1 MVLRSLALSPQGPSR
16 SCPSDLFITWS
27 LLHHLFFQISLTIL
41 SHVASISLPGYSF
54 QQVSRSVVSTGPE
67 FHICSIKT
75 FLYVVVFLESR
86 SKPRSLIVNFSTH
99 LQPWKMNINPTPIFL
114 FSLLHIYTICFMC
127 ICLQSCFTYTLLM
140 SFLMLPF
147 FFPLKFALSLPCF
160 LGFMQWFISISTFL
174 LLGFLVQR

>member
-1 MVLRSLALSPQGPSR
+1 MVLRSLALSPHWPSC

-27 LLHHLFFQISLTIL
+27 LLYHLFFRISLTIL
-41 SHVASISLPGYSF
+41 SHVASISLPSYSF
-54 QQVSRSVVSTGPE
+54 QQVSRSVVSAGPE

-75 FLYVVVFLESR
+75 SLYMVVLLESR
-86 SKPRSLIVNFSTH
+86 SKPTSLIVNFSTH
-99 LQPWKMNINPTPIFL
+99 LQPWKMNINPIFV

-147 FFPLKFALSLPCF
+147 FS
-160 LGFMQWFISISTFL
+160 S
-174 LLGFLVQR
+174 